1 MSGFL
6 CAALLPIIFCGLLAY
21 LHGGVQASLFDQYAG
36 VEGEPNWTNFTEN
49 ATFKG
54 VPDVR

>member
-6 CAALLPIIFCGLLAY
+6 RAALLPVIFFGLLAY
-21 LHGGVQASLFDQYAG
+21 LHGGVQASIFDGYAE
-36 VEGEPNWTNFTEN
+36 VEANSNWNNYTEN

-54 VPDVR
+54 VPEVR